1 MLEWIDL
8 LLRAVDEKA
17 HEKAISYLNE
27 FVTPA
32 AHKVTSRYKKQIE
45 KKVSFAHRS
54 THTLYDTCM
63 Y

>member
-8 LLRAVDEKA
+8 LLRAVD
-17 HEKAISYLNE
+17 EKAISYLNE

-45 KKVSFAHRS
+45 KKVSLAHRS